1 MVATNRGDERRE
13 ISVRAGDLC
22 AVSLHY
28 AGNRQSARLSA
39 DLNLELLMPA
49 VPANASVRALP
60 QFAQNFASWATLA
73 SQRGQLRVIGSTVI
87 RIASY
92 RRNG

>member
-1 MVATNRGDERRE
+1 MGLRSPVRRADRILVIRG
-13 ISVRAGDLC
+13 AGAAAAIFVC
-22 AVSLHY
+22 VS
-28 AGNRQSARLSA
+28 ASCV
-39 DLNLELLMPA
+39 D
-49 VPANASVRALP
+49 ASVRGLP

>member
-1 MVATNRGDERRE
+1 
-13 ISVRAGDLC
+13 
-22 AVSLHY
+22 
-28 AGNRQSARLSA
+28 
-39 DLNLELLMPA
+39 MPA
-49 VPANASVRALP
+49 MQRRPFIIGASAAAIVVAAAAAIFVCVSASCVDASVKALP

>member
-1 MVATNRGDERRE
+1 V
-13 ISVRAGDLC
+13 C
-22 AVSLHY
+22 VS
-28 AGNRQSARLSA
+28 ASCV
-39 DLNLELLMPA
+39 D
-49 VPANASVRALP
+49 ASVKALP